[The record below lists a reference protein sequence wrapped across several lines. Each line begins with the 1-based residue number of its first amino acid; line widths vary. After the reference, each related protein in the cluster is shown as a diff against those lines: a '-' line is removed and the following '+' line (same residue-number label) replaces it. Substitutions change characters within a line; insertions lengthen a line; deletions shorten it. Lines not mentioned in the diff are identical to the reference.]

1 MAALLD
7 SYRNSDDGFQDFLSE
22 DEEKETL
29 LSQDSVALERRMKTV
44 SFDRPRMGQGLSY
57 FVFRI
62 AFFICR
68 ILYFTCTILSIIINK

>member
-44 SFDRPRMGQGLSY
+44 SIVKPEWNKRLSY
-57 FVFRI
+57 F
-62 AFFICR
+62 
-68 ILYFTCTILSIIINK
+68 